1 MKIGDPCPSFELADQ
16 HGNNINSDQFI
27 GKQKLVIFFY
37 PKDETPG
44 CTKEA
49 CSFRDSYE
57 DFLSLDCQVIG
68 ISSDSVESHKHFAE
82 RHNFQYILLADT
94 NKKVRHAFQVPG
106 SLFGI
111 LPGRVTY
118 IVDKEGIIR
127 GIHNSQLNPTSH
139 INEALAIVKA
149 L

>member
-1 MKIGDPCPSFELADQ
+1 
-16 HGNNINSDQFI
+16 
-27 GKQKLVIFFY
+27 
-37 PKDETPG
+37 
-44 CTKEA
+44 
-49 CSFRDSYE
+49 
-57 DFLSLDCQVIG
+57 
-68 ISSDSVESHKHFAE
+68 VESHKQFAE

-139 INEALAIVKA
+139 INEALAIVKS

>member
-1 MKIGDPCPSFELADQ
+1 MKIGDPCPSFELPDQ
-16 HGNNINSDQFI
+16 HGNRINSDQFI

-57 DFLSLDCQVIG
+57 EFLSLDCLVIG
-68 ISSDSVESHKHFAE
+68 ISSDSVESHKQFAE

-139 INEALAIVKA
+139 INEALAIVKS